1 MARTARVV
9 PPRRGVEAVRGTVS
23 ALAEVVGDEFN
34 VSEGGPVWLSTAAT
48 RPYPSMVGL
57 SAQTPI
63 QWIY

>member
-34 VSEGGPVWLSTAAT
+34 VSEGGLVWLSTAAT
-48 RPYPSMVGL
+48 PVSASMVD
-57 SAQTPI
+57 
-63 QWIY
+63 